1 MEQTRL
7 EKIAAMVKKMPVEAV
22 LITSPVNRQYATTF
36 PSSAGACLV
45 TEQGDGYFF
54 TDFRY
59 IEAAEKAAAPQGYQ
73 VQMVTG
79 GDIYDPSGRF
89 AEKAPGKDPGV

>member
-59 IEAAEKAAAPQGYQ
+59 IGSGGESGGAPRVSGAD
-73 VQMVTG
+73 
-79 GDIYDPSGRF
+79 GDRRGLYDPSGRF
-89 AEKAPGKDPGV
+89 AEKAPGKDPGI